1 MKQTLTRNSAPIK
14 MRNYGRI
21 IQDMVSYACTIED
34 TAEREALILYIA
46 QCMRQKNL
54 VWNRDQESGLGRVR
68 EDLERL
74 SDGRINCD
82 FEAFDNLP
90 LLQPQ
95 QPQQA
100 QNKKKKR

>member
-1 MKQTLTRNSAPIK
+1 MKQTLTRNTAPIR

-21 IQDMVSYACTIED
+21 IQDMIAYACTIENQQ
-34 TAEREALILYIA
+34 EREALVLYIA

-54 VWNRDQESGLGRVR
+54 VWNKDQESGLSRVR

-74 SDGRINCD
+74 SDGKISCD
-82 FEAFDNLP
+82 FPAFEALP
-90 LLQPQ
+90 AARVSAPD
-95 QPQQA
+95 

>member
-1 MKQTLTRNSAPIK
+1 MKQTLTRNTTPIR

-21 IQDMVSYACTIED
+21 IQDMIAYACTID
-34 TAEREALILYIA
+34 NQQEREALVLYIA

-54 VWNRDQESGLGRVR
+54 VWNKDQESGLGRVR

-74 SDGRINCD
+74 SGGKISCD
-82 FEAFDNLP
+82 FPAFETLP
-90 LLQPQ
+90 AARVSAPD
-95 QPQQA
+95 

>member
-1 MKQTLTRNSAPIK
+1 MKQTLTRNTTPIR

-21 IQDMVSYACTIED
+21 IQDMIAYACTIENQQ
-34 TAEREALILYIA
+34 EREALVLYIA

-54 VWNRDQESGLGRVR
+54 VWNKDQESGLGRVR

-74 SDGRINCD
+74 AGGKISCD
-82 FEAFDNLP
+82 FPAFEALSAARVSAPD
-90 LLQPQ
+90 
-95 QPQQA
+95 